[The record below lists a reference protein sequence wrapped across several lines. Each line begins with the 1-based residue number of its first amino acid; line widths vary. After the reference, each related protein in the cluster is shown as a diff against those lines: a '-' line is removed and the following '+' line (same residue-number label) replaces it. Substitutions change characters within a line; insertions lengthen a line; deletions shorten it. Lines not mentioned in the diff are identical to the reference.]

1 MGLTIEV
8 LNIILIPTIIIEKK
22 ELETWGSLDWDGDR
36 VEVTTELNKGL
47 ISEGD
52 VEVTAVIEG
61 GVKVI
66 EKDKGIEE
74 VEIENV
80 EVTEEK
86 EGIEDFIGN
95 LDCLEKKFSIIL
107 FDPKL
112 VGLKDGSLQNDWVRD
127 GEVEFINKVVVAD
140 FLNFL
145 GLTGVWE
152 IVLFLILFLFTKGT

>member
-1 MGLTIEV
+1 MGFTIEV

-22 ELETWGSLDWDGDR
+22 ELETWGSLDWDGDG

-66 EKDKGIEE
+66 EIDKGIEE

-86 EGIEDFIGN
+86 EGIEHFIGN
-95 LDCLEKKFSIIL
+95 LDCLEK
-107 FDPKL
+107 
-112 VGLKDGSLQNDWVRD
+112 
-127 GEVEFINKVVVAD
+127 
-140 FLNFL
+140 
-145 GLTGVWE
+145 
-152 IVLFLILFLFTKGT
+152 